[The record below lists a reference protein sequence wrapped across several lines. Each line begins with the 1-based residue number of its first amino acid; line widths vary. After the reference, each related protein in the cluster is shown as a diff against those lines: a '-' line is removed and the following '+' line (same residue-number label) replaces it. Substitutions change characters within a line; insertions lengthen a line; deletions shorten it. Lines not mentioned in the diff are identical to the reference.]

1 MIGRWIPFPNEVKAT
16 RQPKRAFGK
25 LRFLTARGKA
35 KGEHC
40 HEENLQNLRGR
51 DAANRR
57 SGERLLD
64 LARQADGKG
73 ARGDR
78 RTLRDRPGRPA
89 RRAGRRRTFPHRTG
103 RQLHTHPRRHPR
115 RGNEQ
120 RQGYLH
126 HGAAGIILA
135 KDAIITVCLEETPV
149 LYALKQ
155 RHANNL
161 RTHMQTRFILQIL
174 YRNASLYLQ
183 YLRVINRLSDKIEQ
197 KLHGSTENR
206 ELIELLELEKSLV
219 YFTTSLR
226 SNEVVLEK
234 LLKSER
240 IKKYPEDQDLL
251 EDVIVENR
259 QAIEMANIYSGIL
272 SGMMDAFA
280 SVISNNLNIVM
291 KFLAVM
297 TIVLSVPAIIFAAY
311 GMNVNAAG
319 MPLAKS
325 PFGFLAIV
333 LVSLAVSVGVAI
345 YLAKKKMF

>member
-1 MIGRWIPFPNEVKAT
+1 MKKIFKTFEAEMRQITEPEKDCWVSLVKPTEKELSEIAELYAIEPDDLRAALDEEERSRIELEDNYTLILVDIPAVEKNN
-16 RQPKRAFGK
+16 GK
-25 LRFLTARGKA
+25 DIYTTEPL
-35 KGEHC
+35 
-40 HEENLQNLRGR
+40 
-51 DAANRR
+51 
-57 SGERLLD
+57 
-64 LARQADGKG
+64 
-73 ARGDR
+73 
-78 RTLRDRPGRPA
+78 
-89 RRAGRRRTFPHRTG
+89 
-103 RQLHTHPRRHPR
+103 
-115 RGNEQ
+115 
-120 RQGYLH
+120 
-126 HGAAGIILA
+126 GIILA
-135 KDAIITVCLEETPV
+135 RDAIITVCLEETPV

-155 RHANNL
+155 KHANDL
-161 RTHMQTRFILQIL
+161 RTHMRTRFVLQIL

-183 YLRVINRLSDKIEQ
+183 YLRVINKLSDKIEQ

-240 IKKYPEDQDLL
+240 IKKYPEDEDLL

-311 GMNVNAAG
+311 GMNVNSSG
-319 MPLAKS
+319 MPLAGS

-333 LVSLAVSVGVAI
+333 LVSLGVSVGVAV

>member
-1 MIGRWIPFPNEVKAT
+1 MKKIFKTFEAEMRQIDDPVKDCWISLVKPTEKELAET
-16 RQPKRAFGK
+16 AEQFAIDPDDLRAALDEEERSRIELEDNYTLILVDIPAVEKNKGK
-25 LRFLTARGKA
+25 DIYITEPL
-35 KGEHC
+35 
-40 HEENLQNLRGR
+40 
-51 DAANRR
+51 
-57 SGERLLD
+57 
-64 LARQADGKG
+64 
-73 ARGDR
+73 
-78 RTLRDRPGRPA
+78 
-89 RRAGRRRTFPHRTG
+89 
-103 RQLHTHPRRHPR
+103 
-115 RGNEQ
+115 
-120 RQGYLH
+120 
-126 HGAAGIILA
+126 GIILA

-155 RHANNL
+155 KHANDL
-161 RTHMQTRFILQIL
+161 RTHMRTRFVLQIL
-174 YRNASLYLQ
+174 YRNASLFLQ

-240 IKKYPEDQDLL
+240 IKKYPEDEDLL

-259 QAIEMANIYSGIL
+259 QAIEMASIYSGIL

-311 GMNVNAAG
+311 GMNVNSSG
-319 MPLAKS
+319 MPLAGS

-333 LVSLAVSVGVAI
+333 LVSLGVSVGVAV

>member
-1 MIGRWIPFPNEVKAT
+1 MKKIFKTFEAEMRQIAVPEKDCWISLVKPTEKELAEVAEAYAIE
-16 RQPKRAFGK
+16 PDDLRAALDEEERSRLELEDNYTLILVDIPAVEKSKGK
-25 LRFLTARGKA
+25 DIYTTEPL
-35 KGEHC
+35 
-40 HEENLQNLRGR
+40 
-51 DAANRR
+51 
-57 SGERLLD
+57 
-64 LARQADGKG
+64 
-73 ARGDR
+73 
-78 RTLRDRPGRPA
+78 
-89 RRAGRRRTFPHRTG
+89 
-103 RQLHTHPRRHPR
+103 
-115 RGNEQ
+115 
-120 RQGYLH
+120 
-126 HGAAGIILA
+126 GIILA

-155 RHANNL
+155 KHANDL
-161 RTHMQTRFILQIL
+161 RTHMRTRFVLQIL

-183 YLRVINRLSDKIEQ
+183 YLRVINKLSDKIEQ

-234 LLKSER
+234 LLKSDR
-240 IKKYPEDQDLL
+240 IKKYPEDEDLL

-291 KFLAVM
+291 KFLAVV
-297 TIVLSVPAIIFAAY
+297 TIVLSIPVMIFGAY
-311 GMNVNAAG
+311 GMNVATEG
-319 MPLAKS
+319 MPFAGS
-325 PFGFLAIV
+325 NYGFAIIV
-333 LVSLAVSVGVAI
+333 ALSLVVSVVVAI